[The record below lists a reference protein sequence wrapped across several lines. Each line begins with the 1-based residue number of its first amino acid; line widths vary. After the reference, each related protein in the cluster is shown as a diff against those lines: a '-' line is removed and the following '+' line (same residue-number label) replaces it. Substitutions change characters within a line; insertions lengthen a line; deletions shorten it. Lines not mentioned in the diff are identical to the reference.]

1 VEHPCHRCGS
11 SVQDSSAFC
20 PDCGAPQVR
29 FSRSEPV
36 DESVGISIPAS
47 ALPDPPPAQPD
58 AQIETNRRVSIRE
71 RGIVFRS
78 ALKGGCIAAAL
89 CLLPMGFVLAMPLA
103 GFLAVFFYGRQ
114 SWRAKS
120 SRRSGFMLGA
130 LAGLFAFLM
139 FGLLVSA
146 QVSAPSGRDEFRS
159 AMVDRLQTLES
170 NYKDPEQRKMIEY
183 FMSPQGMPLFLVMM
197 AAFLCCL
204 FVFLSGVGGA
214 ISAVVLHRK
223 GPSS

>member
-11 SVQDSSAFC
+11 PVQDSSAFC

-29 FSRSEPV
+29 FSRNEPA
-36 DESVGISIPAS
+36 DESVSISLPAG
-47 ALPDPPPAQPD
+47 ALPDPPPAQSD
-58 AQIETNRRVSIRE
+58 AQIETNRRVSDRE

-78 ALKGGCIAAAL
+78 ALKGGGIAAAL

-103 GFLAVFFYGRQ
+103 GFLAVFFHGRQ

-130 LAGLFAFLM
+130 LAGLFAFLI

-146 QVSAPSGRDEFRS
+146 QVSSPSGRNEFRS
-159 AMVDRLQTLES
+159 AMVERLQNLES

-183 FMSPQGMPLFLVMM
+183 FMSPQGMPLFLLMM
-197 AAFLCCL
+197 GGFLCGL

-214 ISAVVLHRK
+214 ISAGVLRRK
-223 GPSS
+223 GPPS